1 MTYPQCTDYQSAV
14 QNPELCFVD
23 PELRTGNV
31 RTTPLGL
38 PYALSGGF
46 ALTYTIE
53 SGSKKFAVRC
63 FHREVPDI
71 QSRYEMISKR
81 LKALNSNFF
90 VDFEYVDRGIIVNK
104 GKYPVVKM
112 RWVEGLTLGD
122 YIAKTATNS
131 KKMVSLRDQFRTL
144 NDFLGRNNIA
154 HGDIQDLNVIVSN
167 DRLALIDYDGMYVD
181 GLPIGSGNEIGHK
194 DFQHP
199 KRTVKD
205 FGPYMDR
212 FSFILLDLTLSSIIE
227 RPALLSKYKSGG
239 EALLFKANDFNDPE
253 NSPLFAELM
262 AIPILASPVANFRSI
277 CQASVDKIPVLQD
290 FLAGRSIPSVSSP
303 PKIHSFSSSKDVR
316 YISSYDVLDASDYH
330 AVAVAVGQKV
340 ELIGKVVKVKRGV
353 GTTGRRRGKPY
364 VFINFGNWQH
374 ECVKLTIWS
383 EGLSNFSSMPSDSLV
398 GQWVSVVG
406 LIDPPYDGSFRGRP
420 YRNVGITIERESQIE
435 KITPKEAKYR
445 LANRVSKRGASS
457 AVVSNRDVLTTL
469 KTGKVA
475 SSKNYP
481 QRATSANRSTPSPST
496 SNQAVLASL
505 KKQMPPTSQQMIH
518 GQHLRSN
525 SPKPKKQ
532 MPPTSQQIIHGQRLR
547 SNSPKPNMPTEDS
560 QAWIFW
566 LICGGLL
573 LVFILGW

>member
-14 QNPELCFVD
+14 QSPELCFVD
-23 PELRTGNV
+23 PELRAGNV
-31 RTTPLGL
+31 RSTPLGL

-90 VDFEYVDRGIIVNK
+90 VDFDYVDKGIIVNK

-167 DRLALIDYDGMYVD
+167 DQLALIDYDGMYVD
-181 GLPIGSGNEIGHK
+181 GLPIGLGNEIGHK

-199 KRTVKD
+199 KRTVKN
-205 FGPYMDR
+205 FGPNRDR

-253 NSPLFAELM
+253 TSPLFAELM
-262 AIPILASPVANFRSI
+262 AIPTLASSVANFRSI
-277 CQASVDKIPVLQD
+277 CQASVDNIPVLQD
-290 FLAGRSIPSVSSP
+290 FLAGRSIPSVISP
-303 PKIHSFSSSKDVR
+303 PKSKSQSSSNDVG
-316 YISSYDVLDASDYH
+316 YISTYDVLDASDYN
-330 AVAVAVGQKV
+330 AVAAAVGQKV
-340 ELIGKVVKVKRGV
+340 EIVGKVVDVKHGV
-353 GTTGRRRGKPY
+353 GTRGRGRGKPY
-364 VFINFGNWQH
+364 VFINFGNWQND
-374 ECVKLTIWS
+374 CVKLTIWS
-383 EGLSNFSSMPSDSLV
+383 EGLSNFSSMPSVGLV

-406 LIDPPYDGSFRGRP
+406 LIDPPYEGSSRGRQ

-435 KITPKEAKYR
+435 KITTKEAKYR
-445 LANRVSKRGASS
+445 LANHVSKRAVSS
-457 AVVSNRDVLTTL
+457 PVVSNRDVLNAL
-469 KTGKVA
+469 KTGNIA
-475 SSKNYP
+475 PSEHYP
-481 QRATSANRSTPSPST
+481 QRAPAANRSTPAPST

-505 KKQMPPTSQQMIH
+505 KQRKSATSPPMI
-518 GQHLRSN
+518 QN
-525 SPKPKKQ
+525 
-532 MPPTSQQIIHGQRLR
+532 QRLR
-547 SNSPKPNMPTEDS
+547 SNPSKPNTPTTDS
-560 QAWIFW
+560 KTWIFW
-566 LICGGLL
+566 LIGGGLL
-573 LVFILGW
+573 LLFILGR